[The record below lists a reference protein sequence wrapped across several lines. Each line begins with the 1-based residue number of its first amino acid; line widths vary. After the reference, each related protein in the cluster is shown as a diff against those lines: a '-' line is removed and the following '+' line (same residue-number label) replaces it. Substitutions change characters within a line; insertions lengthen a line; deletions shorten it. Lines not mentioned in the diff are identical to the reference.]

1 MNAMQTMPPP
11 PSRWWLVAI
20 LLASL
25 CINCVGIRWG
35 LPNGNTTWATDSFG
49 PMTPLAIAK
58 HEVWG
63 GNWNSGWFY
72 FKYPIGHPL
81 VLLAAELP
89 YLGWLRVTGEM
100 QTPKA
105 AYPYGFRHPEHA
117 LTTLAL
123 LTRLVSVLM
132 GVGIVGLAYLAVALL
147 FGVSAGLVAAVLVA
161 GCYPIVFYAHTTNV
175 DLPLLFWIVLAV
187 AATLVSASRTST
199 GAALISGTAMAMG
212 LLTKEA
218 AIGVVVVLPLV
229 WLLARRTGRPL
240 NRDEVVTV
248 VTRAAMGFAA
258 ATVVMGDVWWNPM
271 GYVNRWRY
279 LLRILPEELRQQLVP
294 YQPFAQAPELS
305 VGAEVQRL
313 WHMADV
319 AHNGLTGP
327 ILLLCA
333 VGVVWAAWYR
343 RRQAALL
350 LVLIVGYYISSLRAY
365 YLVNVRYAMPA
376 LFVLLLFGGA
386 IGGALIDW
394 IRGWSHLG
402 ARRLAMLG
410 CASALAMALLPG
422 IEVDRLLVRDPRY
435 AAEAWFRSHAPAEA
449 RMEVYQPATYLP
461 RFGREARVVKVP
473 LEERTVES
481 FRQRQPDL
489 VVLSSGGRPGLVNRR
504 NLEWQQGKPIV
515 FEAEEAKRFFQLLRS
530 EQLGYRRVAQFRTP
544 TCWITPRISSLNPE
558 ITVFS
563 RAVTPQAGSVRSER
577 PLLEQLNCGL
587 LVRGHVPLP
596 G

>member
-1 MNAMQTMPPP
+1 MRAMPPP

-25 CINCVGIRWG
+25 CINCCGIGWG

-58 HEVWG
+58 HGVAG
-63 GNWNSGWFY
+63 SNWNSGWFY

-105 AYPYGFRHPEHA
+105 SYPYGFRRPEHA
-117 LTTLAL
+117 LTRLAI

-147 FGVSAGLVAAVLVA
+147 FGVSAGLAAAVLVA

-175 DLPLLFWIVLAV
+175 DLPLVFWIMLAV
-187 AATLVSASRTST
+187 TATLVSASQTSP
-199 GAALISGTAMAMG
+199 GAALISGLAVAMAM
-212 LLTKEA
+212 LSKEA
-218 AIGVVVVLPLV
+218 AIGVVVVLPIV
-229 WLLARRTGRPL
+229 WLLARRTAPPL
-240 NRDEVVTV
+240 RRDEVVTA
-248 VTRAAMGFAA
+248 VTRTAMGFAA
-258 ATVVMGDVWWNPM
+258 ATVLMGGVWWNPM

-294 YQPFAQAPELS
+294 YQPFAEAPGLS
-305 VGAEVQRL
+305 VGTEVQRL
-313 WHMADV
+313 WHMMGV
-319 AHNGLTGP
+319 AHNGLTWP

-333 VGVVWAAWYR
+333 VGVVWAALYR
-343 RRQAALL
+343 PRQAVLL
-350 LVLIVGYYISSLRAY
+350 LLPIVSYYTFSLRAY
-365 YLVNVRYAMPA
+365 YLVNVRYAMPV
-376 LFVLLLFGGA
+376 LVFLLLFGGA

-394 IRGWSHLG
+394 IRGWSRPG

-410 CASALAMALLPG
+410 CAGALAMALLPG
-422 IEVDRLLVRDPRY
+422 IEVDRLLVRDVRY
-435 AAEAWFRSHAPAEA
+435 RAEAWFRSHAVAGP
-449 RMEVYQPATYLP
+449 RVEVYQPATYLP
-461 RFGREARVVKVP
+461 RFGPEARVVKVP

-481 FRQRQPDL
+481 FQQRQPDF
-489 VVLSSGGRPGLVNRR
+489 VVLTSGGRPGLVNRR
-504 NLEWQQGKPIV
+504 NFEWQHGSPVV
-515 FEAEEAKRFFQLLRS
+515 FESAEAKRFLRLLES

-544 TCWITPRISSLNPE
+544 TCWITPQISSLNPE

-563 RAVTPQAGSVRSER
+563 RAVTGQAASTD
-577 PLLEQLNCGL
+577 Q
-587 LVRGHVPLP
+587 
-596 G
+596 